1 MTRRLRILVGI
12 LVVTG
17 ILIVAFIIFARYE
30 LTVSFPQTS
39 GSVGMPGLIDEVR
52 VRRDAYGVPHVIATN
67 EHDALYAL
75 GVVHAQD
82 RLWQM
87 DMQRRAAMGELS
99 EVVGAPTI
107 PFDKMFRIIGLRRT
121 AERIEKQLPDDT
133 RRKLQWYADG
143 VNAWI
148 HHQKGSY
155 PVEFDILRY
164 EPRDWTPLH
173 SILVARLIA
182 WELNLSWWTD
192 VTYGALEEKLGADR
206 VRDILPTYE
215 YDPTAPTAPVVPAAT
230 STGGTAALSYLH
242 TAQEYRA
249 YMGRPL
255 APGGSNA
262 WAVAPSRSLT
272 GAAILAND
280 THLHLTSPSQWY
292 EVQYDIPGLLV
303 CGMSIPGVPGVVT
316 GRNDSI
322 AWGVTNLMADDADF
336 FIEEIND
343 SAKTYRR
350 GDAWVPLQFIE
361 EEIPVRND
369 TAVTIQVRLTSH
381 GPIVTDIATSLNRT
395 RPRFTASMR
404 WVGYEPDDQVGTFLR
419 LNRARSWG
427 EFTKALSTFSV
438 PGQNF
443 VYADVKGHIGY
454 VCAARLPIRG
464 RGRGLLPVPGWE
476 PGSGWTGF
484 VPFESLPR
492 QLDPAEGFIASANNK
507 IGANVAPSVIGDL
520 WEPSSR
526 IRRLRAVLGEP
537 GAKFSVRAFE
547 ELQNDTYSQYAR
559 DLAPMVEAA
568 FADSVV
574 GTAFAAKVGPYF
586 RNWNHRFDRSDIA
599 TAIYQVFLNHLLRNI
614 YLDEMGDD
622 IFHDWCMLVNIPL
635 RVTARLLRENT
646 SPWFDDVRT
655 AQSET
660 RDMIV
665 ARSARET
672 LEDLTARFGPA
683 TKEWRWEAL
692 HTVTLHHP
700 FGMQKPLDRLFD
712 IGPFPYP
719 GGSTSMM
726 SGEYSITEPYEV
738 TVGASYRQIFD
749 LGDRREYRSVL
760 PSGESGQVLHRHY
773 DDQTPLWL
781 SGRYRIVRMDAAGDG
796 VEELLLKPGKAD

>member
-1 MTRRLRILVGI
+1 MTRRLRILVGTLGVTAI
-12 LVVTG
+12 L
-17 ILIVAFIIFARYE
+17 LVAFIIFARYE
-30 LTVSFPQTS
+30 LTKSFPPVS
-39 GSVGMPGLIDEVR
+39 GSVGLPGLLDEVR
-52 VRRDAYGVPHVIATN
+52 VQRDAYGVPHIIATN

-148 HHQKGSY
+148 RHQKGSY

-164 EPRDWTPLH
+164 EPREWTPMH
-173 SILVARLIA
+173 SIMVARLIA

-215 YDPTAPTAPVVPAAT
+215 YDPKAAIAPAALPP
-230 STGGTAALSYLH
+230 GANAALSYLH

-249 YMGRPL
+249 FMGRPL

-262 WAVAPSRSLT
+262 WAVAPSRSHT
-272 GAAILAND
+272 GSALLAND

-292 EVQYDIPGLLV
+292 ELQYDIPGLLV

-350 GDAWVPLQFIE
+350 GDAWVPLQLIE

-369 TAVTIQVRLTSH
+369 TAVTIHVRLTSH
-381 GPIVTDIATSLNRT
+381 GPVVTDIATSLNHV
-395 RPRFTASMR
+395 RPRFAASMR
-404 WVGYEPDDQVGTFLR
+404 WVGYESDDQIGTFLR
-419 LNRARSWG
+419 LNRARTWD
-427 EFTKALSTFSV
+427 EFTKALSTFTV

-443 VYADVKGHIGY
+443 VYADIKGHIGS
-454 VCAARLPIRG
+454 VCAARLPIRAH
-464 RGRGLLPVPGWE
+464 GRGLLPVAGWE
-476 PGSGWTGF
+476 PGAGWTGF

-492 QLDPAEGFIASANNK
+492 QFDPAEGFIASANNK
-507 IGANVAPSVIGDL
+507 VGTDAAPYVIGDL

-537 GAKFSVRAFE
+537 GVKFTVRAFE
-547 ELQNDTYSQYAR
+547 ELQNDTYSQYAH
-559 DLAPMVEAA
+559 DLAPMVEEA
-568 FADSVV
+568 FSDSVV
-574 GTAFAAKVGPYF
+574 GKESAEKVGPYL
-586 RNWNHRFDRSDIA
+586 RNWHHRFERSDIA

-614 YLDEMGDD
+614 YLDEMGDG
-622 IFHDWCMLVNIPL
+622 IFHDWCRLVNIPL
-635 RVTARLLRENT
+635 RVTARLLRENA
-646 SPWFDDVRT
+646 SAWFDDVRT
-655 AQSET
+655 PQTET
-660 RDMIV
+660 RAMIV
-665 ARSARET
+665 ARSAREA
-672 LEDLTARFGPA
+672 LADLTSRFGPA

-700 FGMQKPLDRLFD
+700 FGTQKPLDRLFD

-749 LGDRREYRSVL
+749 LRDVRQYRSVL
-760 PSGESGQVLHRHY
+760 PSGESGQVLHKHY

-781 SGRYRIVRMDAAGDG
+781 SGGYRTVRVNAEGPD
-796 VEELLLKPGKAD
+796 ELLLTPGSAN

>member
-12 LVVTG
+12 LGVTG
-17 ILIVAFIIFARYE
+17 ILLIAFIIFARYE
-30 LTVSFPQTS
+30 LTASFPPVS
-39 GSVGMPGLIDEVR
+39 GSIEMPGLLGEVS
-52 VRRDAYGVPHVIATN
+52 VRRDAYGVPHIIAMN
-67 EHDALYAL
+67 EHDALYAM

-87 DMQRRAAMGELS
+87 DMQRRAAMGTLS
-99 EVVGAPTI
+99 GVIGAATI

-121 AERIEKQLPDDT
+121 AERIENKLPDDT

-148 HHQKGSY
+148 RHQRGAY

-164 EPRDWTPLH
+164 EPEEWTPMH

-192 VTYGALEEKLGADR
+192 VTYGAIEERLGADR

-215 YDPTAPTAPVVPAAT
+215 EDPKATAAPVGVRAG
-230 STGGTAALSYLH
+230 SSAALSYLH
-242 TAQEYRA
+242 TAQEYRTF
-249 YMGRPL
+249 MGRPL

-262 WAVAPSRSLT
+262 WAVAPSHSQT
-272 GAAILAND
+272 GSAILAND

-292 EVQYDIPGLLV
+292 ELQYDIPGLLV
-303 CGMSIPGVPGVVT
+303 CGMSVPGVPGVVT

-343 SAKTYRR
+343 SARTYRR
-350 GDAWVPLQFIE
+350 GDTWVPLQIIE

-369 TAVTIQVRLTSH
+369 TAITIRVRLTSH
-381 GPIVTDIATSLNRT
+381 GPVVTDIATSLNHV
-395 RPRFTASMR
+395 RPRFVASMR
-404 WVGYEPDDQVGTFLR
+404 WTGYEYDDQVGTFLR
-419 LNRARSWG
+419 LNRARTWD
-427 EFTKALSTFSV
+427 EFTRALSTFTL

-443 VYADVKGHIGY
+443 VYADVKGHIGS
-454 VCAARLPIRG
+454 VCAARLPVRA

-484 VPFESLPR
+484 VPFSSLPR
-492 QLDPAEGFIASANNK
+492 VLDPPEGFVASANNK
-507 IGANVAPSVIGDL
+507 IGPDAASYVIGDL

-526 IRRLRAVLGEP
+526 IRRLRAILGAP
-537 GAKFSVRAFE
+537 GATFSVRAFE

-559 DLAPMVEAA
+559 DLAPTIEAA

-574 GTAFAAKVGPYF
+574 GRESAQNVAPYF
-586 RNWNHRFDRSDIA
+586 RNWQYRFDRSDIA
-599 TAIYQVFLNHLLRNI
+599 TTIYQVFLVHLLRNI

-622 IFHDWCMLVNIPL
+622 IFHDWCRLVNIPL
-635 RVTARLLRENT
+635 RVTARLLREDA
-646 SPWFDDVRT
+646 SVWFDDVRT
-655 AQSET
+655 PET
-660 RDMIV
+660 ETAAMII

-672 LEDLTARFGPA
+672 LQDLTARFGPA

-700 FGMQKPLDRLFD
+700 FGTQKPLERLFD
-712 IGPFPYP
+712 IGPFPYA

-749 LGDRREYRSVL
+749 LGDRHQYRSVL
-760 PSGESGQVLHRHY
+760 PSGQSGQVLHQHY

-781 SGRYRIVRMDAAGDG
+781 SGGYRTARVDGGGDG
-796 VEELLLKPGKAD
+796 SQELVLTPGSGE

>member
-1 MTRRLRILVGI
+1 MNRRLRILIGI
-12 LVVTG
+12 LGVVVV
-17 ILIVAFIIFARYE
+17 LSVALVIFARYE
-30 LTVSFPQTS
+30 LRKSFPPAS
-39 GSVGMPGLIDEVR
+39 GSMPMAGLIEEVR
-52 VRRDAYGVPHVIATN
+52 VRRDGYGVPHIVAMN

-75 GVVHAQD
+75 GVLHAQD

-99 EVVGAPTI
+99 EVVGTPTI

-121 AERIEKQLPDDT
+121 AERIEQQLPEDT
-133 RRKLQWYADG
+133 RRKLQWYSDG

-148 HHQKGSY
+148 RQHKGNF
-155 PVEFDILRY
+155 PVEFDVLRY
-164 EPRDWTPLH
+164 EPREWTPLH

-192 VTYGALEEKLGADR
+192 VTYGALEEKLGPDR

-215 YDPTAPTAPVVPAAT
+215 YEPKSAPVVPSAPAPG
-230 STGGTAALSYLH
+230 SAGILSYLN
-242 TAQEYRA
+242 TAIAYRE

-255 APGGSNA
+255 MPGGSNA
-262 WAVAPSRSLT
+262 WAVAPARSAT

-292 EVQYDIPGLLV
+292 ELQYDVPGSLV
-303 CGMSIPGVPGVVT
+303 RGMSVPGVPGIVT

-336 FIEEIND
+336 YIEQIND
-343 SAKTYRR
+343 SAQTYRR
-350 GDAWVPLQFIE
+350 GDSWVPLQVIE
-361 EEIPVRND
+361 EEIPVKND
-369 TAVTIQVRLTSH
+369 TAVTIHVRITSH
-381 GPIVTDIATSLNRT
+381 GPVVTDIATSLNHV
-395 RPRFTASMR
+395 RPRFSASMR
-404 WVGYEPDDQVGTFLR
+404 WTGYEMDDQIGTFLR
-419 LNRARSWG
+419 LDRARSWD
-427 EFTKALSTFSV
+427 EFVKALSGFTV

-454 VCAARLPIRG
+454 VCAARLPQRG

-476 PGSGWTGF
+476 PGAGWSGF
-484 VPFESLPR
+484 VPFDALPR
-492 QLDPAEGFIASANNK
+492 QLDPPEGFVASANNK
-507 IGANVAPSVIGDL
+507 VGSDAAPYTIGEL

-526 IRRLRAVLGEP
+526 IRRLRAMLGAT
-537 GAKFSVRAFE
+537 GARFDVRAFE
-547 ELQNDTYSQYAR
+547 QLQNDTYSQYAK
-559 DLAPMVEAA
+559 DLAPLVEAA

-574 GTAFAAKVGPYF
+574 GKENAEKVRPYL
-586 RNWNHRFDRSDIA
+586 RNWQYRFDRSDIA
-599 TAIYQVFLNHLLRNI
+599 TSIYQVFLNHLLRNI
-614 YLDEMGDD
+614 YLDEMGEE

-635 RVTARLLRENT
+635 RVTMRLLREEP

-655 AQSET
+655 PQAET
-660 RDMIV
+660 RDMII

-672 LEDLTARFGPA
+672 LADLTARLGPA
-683 TKEWRWEAL
+683 TREWRWESL
-692 HTVTLHHP
+692 HMVTLRHP

-726 SGEYSITEPYEV
+726 SGEYSITEPYGV

-749 LGDRREYRSVL
+749 LGDRWHYRSIL
-760 PSGESGQVLHRHY
+760 PSGESGQVLHPHY
-773 DDQTPLWL
+773 DDQTSLWL
-781 SGRYRIVRMDAAGDG
+781 TGRYKTVSADRTEKPIDELVLTPAGG
-796 VEELLLKPGKAD
+796 Q

>member
-1 MTRRLRILVGI
+1 
-12 LVVTG
+12 
-17 ILIVAFIIFARYE
+17 
-30 LTVSFPQTS
+30 
-39 GSVGMPGLIDEVR
+39 
-52 VRRDAYGVPHVIATN
+52 
-67 EHDALYAL
+67 
-75 GVVHAQD
+75 
-82 RLWQM
+82 
-87 DMQRRAAMGELS
+87 
-99 EVVGAPTI
+99 
-107 PFDKMFRIIGLRRT
+107 
-121 AERIEKQLPDDT
+121 
-133 RRKLQWYADG
+133 
-143 VNAWI
+143 
-148 HHQKGSY
+148 
-155 PVEFDILRY
+155 
-164 EPRDWTPLH
+164 
-173 SILVARLIA
+173 
-182 WELNLSWWTD
+182 
-192 VTYGALEEKLGADR
+192 
-206 VRDILPTYE
+206 
-215 YDPTAPTAPVVPAAT
+215 
-230 STGGTAALSYLH
+230 
-242 TAQEYRA
+242 
-249 YMGRPL
+249 
-255 APGGSNA
+255 
-262 WAVAPSRSLT
+262 
-272 GAAILAND
+272 
-280 THLHLTSPSQWY
+280 
-292 EVQYDIPGLLV
+292 
-303 CGMSIPGVPGVVT
+303 MSIPGVPGVVT

-350 GDAWVPLQFIE
+350 GDAWVPLQIIE

-369 TAVTIQVRLTSH
+369 TAVTIHVRLTSH
-381 GPIVTDIATSLNRT
+381 GPVVTDIATPLNRT
-395 RPRFTASMR
+395 HPRFSASMR
-404 WVGYEPDDQVGTFLR
+404 WAGYEPDDQVGTFLR
-419 LNRARSWG
+419 LNRARSWD

-454 VCAARLPIRG
+454 VCAARLPIRT

-476 PGSGWTGF
+476 PSSGWTGF

-507 IGANVAPSVIGDL
+507 VGADAAPYVIGDL

-568 FADSVV
+568 FADSII
-574 GTAFAAKVGPYF
+574 GTANAEKVGPYF
-586 RNWNHRFDRSDIA
+586 RNWHHRFDRSDIA

-614 YLDEMGDD
+614 YLDEMGED

-646 SPWFDDVRT
+646 SAWFDDVRT
-655 AQSET
+655 PQTET

-672 LEDLTARFGPA
+672 IEDLTAHFGPE
-683 TKEWRWEAL
+683 TREWRWEAL

-712 IGPFPYP
+712 IGPYPYP

-781 SGRYRIVRMDAAGDG
+781 SGRYRTVRMDTAGDG
-796 VEELLLKPGKAD
+796 VDELLLRPGKAD